1 VTTYF
6 DKLFAE
12 YDQAILQAWEAL
24 DKGVDETTRD
34 TLVKGIHEQTT
45 QKAYFEGYASSVI
58 GDGGKTKPCPY
69 TEGTPQYKR
78 WWDGFGDA
86 TQDYADNQG

>member
-1 VTTYF
+1 M
-6 DKLFAE
+6 
-12 YDQAILQAWEAL
+12 
-24 DKGVDETTRD
+24 
-34 TLVKGIHEQTT
+34 KGIHEQTT

-86 TQDYADNQG
+86 SEDYAKKRG